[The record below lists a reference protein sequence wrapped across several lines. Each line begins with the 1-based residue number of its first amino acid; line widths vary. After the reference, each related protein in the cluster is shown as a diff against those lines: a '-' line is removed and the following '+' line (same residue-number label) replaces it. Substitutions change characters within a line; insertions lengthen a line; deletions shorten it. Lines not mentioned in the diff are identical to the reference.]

1 MKTLVRKYGTM
12 GDKDLCEITLINDN
26 GVHVTILNYGA
37 TLERFE
43 IPVPTGLENIIMS
56 LETPEDYAKERNF
69 LGGTVGR
76 VAGRIKDGLW
86 KHGNEYTHFYLND
99 GKNSLH
105 GGGKVGLDNRPWD
118 FKTYYDD
125 QQATAEFTLF
135 DPDGAN
141 NYPGNMKIV
150 TTYSLDNNDNLKY
163 HISAFTD
170 KATLF
175 NPTNH
180 TYFRLDGPHYDVNDL
195 NLQINA
201 DYYVPVTDDTMPVD
215 GIKKVDNSVFDF
227 RKPKRLGDVVTSKD
241 EHQIKVRNGLDHPF
255 ILNGKSPA
263 AVLTSTRNKNRK
275 LIMTTDAP
283 SVVVFSAN
291 TFNHQGA
298 TRNLGEHD
306 GVTLEA
312 QVAPENGYDL
322 DAFVLMPGEEFSRT
336 VNWKV
341 EY

>member
-12 GDKDLCEITLINDN
+12 GSKDLCEITLINDN
-26 GVHVTILNYGA
+26 DVHATILNYGA

-43 IPVPTGLENIIMS
+43 IPVPTGRENIIMS

-76 VAGRIKDGLW
+76 VAGRIRDGKW
-86 KHGNEYTHFYLND
+86 RHGNEITQFPLND
-99 GKNSLH
+99 GDNSLH
-105 GGGKVGLDNRPWD
+105 GGGNVGLDNRPWD
-118 FKTYYDD
+118 FETKCNDK
-125 QQATAEFTLF
+125 QASVQFTLF

-141 NYPGNMKIV
+141 NYPGNMKII
-150 TTYSLDNNDNLKY
+150 TTYSLDNDNNLHY
-163 HISAFTD
+163 NITAYTD
-170 KATLF
+170 KTTLF

-180 TYFRLDGPHYDVNDL
+180 TYFRLDGPHNNVEDL

-201 DYYVPVTDDTMPVD
+201 DYYVPVDDTTMPVD
-215 GIKKVDNSVFDF
+215 GIRKVDNSIFDF
-227 RKPKRLGDVVTSKD
+227 RKPKRLGDVITSKD

-263 AVLTSTRNKNRK
+263 AVLSSNKSKRK
-275 LIMTTDAP
+275 LTMTTDAP

-322 DAFVLMPGEEFSRT
+322 DAFILMPGEKFSRN
-336 VNWKV
+336 VNWHID
-341 EY
+341 Y